1 MNGETSLLLDTN
13 IVIGFLNGNEAII
26 RFFNRKETQKK
37 LTVSQITR
45 MELLGFPN
53 ITQDEI
59 KIIQEFLMGID
70 DVFALSDEV
79 ADETIELR
87 RTTRLKLP
95 DAIIVATAIV
105 HKLLL
110 VTCDEQLIKSV
121 PELPSVNPKL
131 LK

>member
-13 IVIGFLNGNEAII
+13 VVIGFLNGNEAIT
-26 RFFNRKETQKK
+26 RFFNGKESQKRF
-37 LTVSQITR
+37 TVSQITR

-59 KIIQEFLMGID
+59 KIIQEFLMGV
-70 DVFALSDEV
+70 DVFALTDEV

-87 RTTRLKLP
+87 RKTRLKLP

-121 PELPSVNPKL
+121 PKIPSTNPTL
-131 LK
+131 S

>member
-13 IVIGFLNGNEAII
+13 IVIGFLNGHEAIT

-37 LTVSQITR
+37 FTISQITR

-59 KIIQEFLMGID
+59 KIIQEFLMGV

-95 DAIIVATAIV
+95 DAIIVATAMV

-110 VTCDEQLIKSV
+110 VTCDEHLIKSV
-121 PELPSVNPKL
+121 PELPSVNPTL

>member
-13 IVIGFLNGNEAII
+13 IVIGFLNGNEAIA

-37 LTVSQITR
+37 FTISQITR

-59 KIIQEFLMGID
+59 KIIQEFLMGV

-121 PELPSVNPKL
+121 PELPSVNPTL

>member
-13 IVIGFLNGNEAII
+13 IVIGFLNGNEAIA

-37 LTVSQITR
+37 FTISQITR

-59 KIIQEFLMGID
+59 KIIQEFLMGV

-95 DAIIVATAIV
+95 DAIIVATAMV

-110 VTCDEQLIKSV
+110 VTCDEQLIKSA
-121 PELPSVNPKL
+121 PELPSVNPTL